1 MMKKALLSTL
11 IILGLSFS
19 TQSMADVKN
28 LPVICR
34 SQGMSLNTFPSYI
47 LSNLSD
53 LYEARD
59 DRVCLCQ
66 RSEFSHR

>member
-1 MMKKALLSTL
+1 MMKKTLITVL
-11 IILGLSFS
+11 IILGLSYS

-34 SQGMSLNTFPSYI
+34 SQDMKLNTFPSYI

-59 DRVCLCQ
+59 ELMKNPKLILQQNV
-66 RSEFSHR
+66 